1 MSFLQHYKSGNLVLP
16 SALLFHYK
24 DIFSNAD
31 DFLVWQFFY
40 FQNTTK
46 MEDIATSQIAT
57 AIGKTVPEVNRSVS
71 NLISQELLD
80 MKTIELDGESEVLF
94 DATLALKKLDDLL
107 TAADE
112 TTVSSYKGISN
123 ALKDLVEDFEREL
136 GRMLSPF
143 ELEDLQKTV
152 SDDKTDP
159 DLVRAALREAVFNGK
174 TNWNYIQAILRNWR
188 REGISTLRQVEERR
202 KEREQ
207 ANPANVTVSD
217 DFLSAMNLWSDS
229 DAR

>member
-112 TTVSSYKGISN
+112 TTVSSSKGISN

>member
-24 DIFSNAD
+24 DIFSSTE

-40 FQNTTK
+40 LQNTTK
-46 MEDIATSQIAT
+46 MEEIATSQIA
-57 AIGKTVPEVNRSVS
+57 AAVGKTVAQVNRCVS
-71 NLISQELLD
+71 NLISQELLA
-80 MKTIELDGESEVLF
+80 MKTIELDGESEVIF

-107 TAADE
+107 EESKQDK
-112 TTVSSYKGISN
+112 SLSN
-123 ALKDLVEDFEREL
+123 ADNGNVLKALVEDFEREL
-136 GRMLSPF
+136 GRLLSPF
-143 ELEDLQKTV
+143 ELEDLEKTV
-152 SDDKTDP
+152 ADDKTDP

-188 REGISTLRQVEERR
+188 REGITTLRQVEERR
-202 KEREQ
+202 QEREE